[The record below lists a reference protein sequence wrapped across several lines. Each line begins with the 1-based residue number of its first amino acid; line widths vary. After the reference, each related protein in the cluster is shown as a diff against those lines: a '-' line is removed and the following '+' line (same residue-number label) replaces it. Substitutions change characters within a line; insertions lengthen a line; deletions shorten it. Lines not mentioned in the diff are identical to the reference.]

1 MRTSKTP
8 PYVKEGE
15 GERRGGLG
23 ERKGGDGE
31 GGEGG
36 TKRVGVRRRDTKYI
50 NKAKCSAVTNYTSY
64 YVAEHGAVN
73 GTQNMMA
80 EILARG

>member
-1 MRTSKTP
+1 MRPIKRRTSSALLRTHARTAMRTSKTP

-23 ERKGGDGE
+23 ERKEGDGE

-50 NKAKCSAVTNYTSY
+50 N
-64 YVAEHGAVN
+64 
-73 GTQNMMA
+73 
-80 EILARG
+80 